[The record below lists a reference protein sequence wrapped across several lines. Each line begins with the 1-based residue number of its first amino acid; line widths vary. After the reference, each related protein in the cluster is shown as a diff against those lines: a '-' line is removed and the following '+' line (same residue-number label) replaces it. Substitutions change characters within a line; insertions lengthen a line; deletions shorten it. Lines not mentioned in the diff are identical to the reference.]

1 MSGFSETQEIKG
13 SVNHFPTLRPV
24 LIMMPRSMMP
34 HSNNPYILGDLK
46 WMDQKAQR
54 GHGGTYI
61 QFIPNESIQ
70 RLSAKDSDVG
80 N

>member
-1 MSGFSETQEIKG
+1 
-13 SVNHFPTLRPV
+13 
-24 LIMMPRSMMP
+24 
-34 HSNNPYILGDLK
+34 
-46 WMDQKAQR
+46 MDQKAQR

-70 RLSAKDSDVG
+70 WLSAKDSDVE